1 MAVVI
6 PNILNDLTYETIFDL
21 FSDEGFQTE
30 YYVLERFKNEIVAY
44 TEMMYD
50 TLYAMD
56 YLEDKS
62 TTIRANMIYMCM
74 GNSFH
79 KIFEALTTQYDPLE
93 NFFTHRLLTDTTNGS
108 NKKTGGYKD
117 TPTGSRERTFT
128 NYGNVGQGTTFESY
142 GDEDFRNISKTIS
155 NGKINDGYSNG
166 YQEKRT
172 YEDLTD
178 TVNSS
183 KSVSENKSGN
193 SGIFSKQDLTTR
205 EIALRMKHRII
216 PIFVRMCVDV
226 VNKGVWKDDD

>member
-21 FSDEGFQTE
+21 FNDEGFQTE

-62 TTIRANMIYMCM
+62 TTIRANMIYMCI

-108 NKKTGGYKD
+108 NERTGGYSD
-117 TPTGSRERTFT
+117 TANGKKERSYDDHGTTGM
-128 NYGNVGQGTTFESY
+128 GTTFESY
-142 GDEDFRNISKTIS
+142 GDTDFRNISKTKT
-155 NGKINDGYSNG
+155 NGTVTDDFTNYG
-166 YQEKRT
+166 QART
-172 YEDLTD
+172 YDNMKD

>member
-6 PNILNDLTYETIFDL
+6 PNVLNSLTYETIFGL
-21 FSDEGFQTE
+21 FNDEGFQTE
-30 YYVLERFKNEIVAY
+30 YYVLERFKDEIVAY

-50 TLYAMD
+50 ALYAMD
-56 YLEDKS
+56 FLEDKS
-62 TTIRANMIYMCM
+62 TTIRANMIYMCI

-93 NFFTHRLLTDTTNGS
+93 NFFTHRILSDSTNGS
-108 NKKTGGYKD
+108 NTRTGGYKD
-117 TPTGSRERTFT
+117 TPTGSKTRTFN

-142 GDEDFRNISKTIS
+142 GDTDFRNISKTIA
-155 NGKINDGYSNG
+155 NGTVNDGFNEYSETRS
-166 YQEKRT
+166 YQNMKDDILST
-172 YEDLTD
+172 
-178 TVNSS
+178 
-183 KSVSENKSGN
+183 KSVSEDKNGN

-205 EIALRMKHRII
+205 EIALRLKNRII

>member
-6 PNILNDLTYETIFDL
+6 PNILNDLTYETIFQS
-21 FSDEGFQTE
+21 FNSEGFTTE
-30 YYVLERFKNEIVAY
+30 YYVLEAFKNEIVAY

-56 YLEDKS
+56 FLEDKS
-62 TTIRANMIYMCM
+62 TSIRANMIYMCI

-93 NFFTHRLLTDTTNGS
+93 NFFTHRLLTDSTNGS
-108 NKKTGGYKD
+108 NTRTGGYSD
-117 TPTGSRERTFT
+117 TPTGTKTRSFT

-142 GDEDFRNISKTIS
+142 GDGDFRNISKTKADGTV
-155 NGKINDGYSNG
+155 NEGYSN
-166 YQEKRT
+166 YSETRS
-172 YEDLTD
+172 Y
-178 TVNSS
+178 NSMKDDVLS
-183 KSVSENKSGN
+183 TKSVSEDKNGN

-205 EIALRMKHRII
+205 EIALRLKHRII